1 MKKNLPR
8 LERAFTKMPP
18 ELPMEIERTFKRG
31 EIEMKRRHK
40 LYVTLTAVAACAVLM
55 AGLAFATGQM
65 TKPKPDRVVT
75 EQSGHGAP
83 EADENILPEITPEP
97 TPTPEVTPIPT
108 ATPEVTPEP
117 TPTPEVTPEPT
128 PTPELAGELEIVYT
142 QPESSYYHSVQNCSG
157 MVGAIEWT
165 KASAISV
172 GKQPCPVCVTGEV
185 TITAP
190 NTRAPESDEPC
201 EAPVYYTAGGVYYHG
216 NDQCSG
222 MLNAQEHTLAEAEAD
237 GKLRCPTCQPVEPDH
252 YDLFKQA
259 FGQGLEA
266 LMPGYAYSHIGDET
280 DFFGEDC
287 WFVTDGEAT
296 IRVCHVGSFLKADG
310 GRDSVYSYVG
320 TPLEDVFCVSI
331 YADELDSL
339 CNLWPYLSGSEAGEI
354 ALAEK
359 DEAVE
364 HLIEESGIDKPLNL
378 EEGNV
383 WVAIGSDGVIK
394 ELEVYYV
401 DADSDVT
408 VTLAW
413 TLTDGKYVYS
423 GTVE

>member
-1 MKKNLPR
+1 MKKDFPR
-8 LERAFTKMPP
+8 LERAFTEAPSY
-18 ELPMEIERTFKRG
+18 LSTEIERTFKRG
-31 EIEMKRRHK
+31 EAEMNRRHK
-40 LYVTLTAVAACAVLM
+40 LVVALTAMAACAILM

-65 TKPKPDRVVT
+65 TRPKPDRVVT
-75 EQSGHGAP
+75 EQGGHGAL

-128 PTPELAGELEIVYT
+128 PMSTPETEVNLVYT
-142 QPESSYYHSVQNCSG
+142 QPKGNYYHSDPNCSG
-157 MVGAIEWT
+157 MVGAVPWT
-165 KASAISV
+165 EESAISV
-172 GKQPCPVCVTGEV
+172 GKQPCPVCILG
-185 TITAP
+185 TA
-190 NTRAPESDEPC
+190 TLEEAPE
-201 EAPVYYTAGGVYYHG
+201 EAATAETVEVPVYYTPKGIYFHG

-222 MLNAQEHTLAEAEAD
+222 MANAEAHSLAEAEAA
-237 GKLRCPTCQPVEPDH
+237 GKQRCPVCQPVEPDH

-266 LMPGYAYSHIGDET
+266 LVPGSCYGYCGEET
-280 DFFGEDC
+280 HFFGGDS
-287 WFVTDGEAT
+287 WFVTDGET
-296 IRVCHVGSFLKADG
+296 YSMVCHVENILKADG
-310 GRDSVYSYVG
+310 GVSSINSYFG
-320 TPLEDVFCVSI
+320 NPLEDVFCISFYSRNI
-331 YADELDSL
+331 GKD
-339 CNLWPYLSGSEAGEI
+339 NLWSFLSGTEVGAT
-354 ALAEK
+354 AFREK

-413 TLTDGKYVYS
+413 TLTDGEYVFM
-423 GTVE
+423 GTVG

>member
-1 MKKNLPR
+1 MNKDFPR
-8 LERAFTKMPP
+8 LERAFTEAPSY
-18 ELPMEIERTFKRG
+18 LSTEIERTFKRG
-31 EIEMKRRHK
+31 EAEMKRRHK
-40 LYVTLTAVAACAVLM
+40 LYTALTAVAACAILM
-55 AGLAFATGQM
+55 TGLAFATGRM

-75 EQSGHGAP
+75 EQGGHGAP

-128 PTPELAGELEIVYT
+128 LMSTMEPEVNLVYT
-142 QPESSYYHSVQNCSG
+142 QPKGNYYHSDPNCAG
-157 MVGAIEWT
+157 MVGAVPWT
-165 KASAISV
+165 EESAVSV
-172 GKQPCPVCVTGEV
+172 GKQPCPVCILG
-185 TITAP
+185 TA
-190 NTRAPESDEPC
+190 TLEEAPE
-201 EAPVYYTAGGVYYHG
+201 EADPAETFEVPVYYTPKGIYFHG

-222 MLNAQEHTLAEAEAD
+222 MLNAEAHSLAEAEAA
-237 GKLRCPTCQPVEPDH
+237 GKQRCPVCQPVEPDH

-266 LMPGYAYSHIGDET
+266 LMAGYAYSHIGDET

-413 TLTDGKYVYS
+413 TLTDGEYVFS

>member
-1 MKKNLPR
+1 MKKDDLR
-8 LERAFTKMPP
+8 LSRAFTEAPS
-18 ELPMEIERTFKRG
+18 ELHDAVESAFQRG
-31 EIEMKRRHK
+31 ERAMKKRHK
-40 LYVTLTAVAACAVLM
+40 MMVALSAVAACALLLT
-55 AGLAFATGQM
+55 ALALAAVRLTE
-65 TKPKPDRVVT
+65 PRPDPVVAA
-75 EQSGHGAP
+75 QGGGAIP
-83 EADENILPEITPEP
+83 SAEPTQDIIDQITPEP

-172 GKQPCPVCVTGEV
+172 GKQPCPACVIGEV

-266 LMPGYAYSHIGDET
+266 LIPGYAYAYCGDAT
-280 DFFGEDC
+280 RFFGEGN
-287 WFVTDGEAT
+287 WHVTDGEEVFPICQAS
-296 IRVCHVGSFLKADG
+296 SFLKADG
-310 GRDSVYSYVG
+310 GEYRTRMGSTVF
-320 TPLEDVFCVSI
+320 EDVLCISFFS
-331 YADELDSL
+331 EKLD
-339 CNLWPYLSGSEAGEI
+339 NLWPFLSGSEAGAL

-364 HLIEESGIDKPLNL
+364 DMIEKLNYAGPLNL

-383 WVAIGSDGVIK
+383 WVTIGSDGVIR
-394 ELEVYYV
+394 ELEVYYI
-401 DADSDVT
+401 DPFSDVT

-413 TLTDGKYVYS
+413 TLSDGEYVFS

>member
-1 MKKNLPR
+1 MKKDFPR
-8 LERAFTKMPP
+8 LERAFTEAPSY
-18 ELPMEIERTFKRG
+18 LSMEIERTFKRG
-31 EIEMKRRHK
+31 EAEMKRRHK
-40 LYVTLTAVAACAVLM
+40 LYTALTAVAACAILM
-55 AGLAFATGQM
+55 AGLAFATGRM

-75 EQSGHGAP
+75 EQGGHGAP

-142 QPESSYYHSVQNCSG
+142 QPESNYYHSVQDCSG

-266 LMPGYAYSHIGDET
+266 LIPGYAYAYCGDAT
-280 DFFGEDC
+280 RFFDEGN
-287 WFVTDGEAT
+287 WHVTDGEEVFPICQAS
-296 IRVCHVGSFLKADG
+296 SFLKADG
-310 GRDSVYSYVG
+310 GEYRTRMGSTVF
-320 TPLEDVFCVSI
+320 EDVLCISFFS
-331 YADELDSL
+331 EKLD
-339 CNLWPYLSGSEAGEI
+339 NLWPFLSGSEAGAL

-364 HLIEESGIDKPLNL
+364 DMIEKLNYAGPLNL

-413 TLTDGKYVYS
+413 TLTDGEYVFA

>member
-8 LERAFTKMPP
+8 LERAFTEMPP

-31 EIEMKRRHK
+31 EAEMKRRHK
-40 LYVTLTAVAACAVLM
+40 LVVALTAVAACAILM

-83 EADENILPEITPEP
+83 EADEDILPEITPEP

-128 PTPELAGELEIVYT
+128 PMSTLEPEVNLVYT
-142 QPESSYYHSVQNCSG
+142 QPKGNYYHSDPNCAD
-157 MVGAIEWT
+157 MMGAVPWT
-165 KASAISV
+165 EESAISV
-172 GKQPCPVCVTGEV
+172 GKQPCPVCILGTATIKEV
-185 TITAP
+185 
-190 NTRAPESDEPC
+190 PE
-201 EAPVYYTAGGVYYHG
+201 EADPAETVEVPVYYTPKGIYFHG

-222 MLNAQEHTLAEAEAD
+222 MLNAEAHSLAEAEAA
-237 GKLRCPTCQPVEPDH
+237 GKQRCPVCQPVEPDH

-383 WVAIGSDGVIK
+383 WVAIGSDGAIR

-413 TLTDGKYVYS
+413 TLSDGEYVFM